1 MKADLHCHSYYS
13 DGNHS
18 PDFLLKRAAEN
29 GVTHLAITDH
39 DCTTAL
45 EKPLGDYYGLQLIS
59 GIEVSCQWE
68 TQEIHLIG
76 LGIDWKNAELKNI
89 LYKQQTARR
98 SRCEAI
104 NQILETNGV
113 EGLLDYLDALTSTT
127 LTRSHIADFLVLS
140 GHAKNKQKAFKQYLG
155 KKGKA
160 YVPFTWIPL
169 SEAINAIHNAGGLTV
184 LAHPG
189 RYSLSKR
196 KLEALVS
203 YFSANEGDGM
213 EVSYGGIDPLMQR
226 YLEQLAKSASL
237 SISMGSDFH
246 NAESHWTDIGKFP
259 TPSSAAIKNA
269 IWNHPRWHF

>member
-1 MKADLHCHSYYS
+1 MQ
-13 DGNHS
+13 
-18 PDFLLKRAAEN
+18 R
-29 GVTHLAITDH
+29 
-39 DCTTAL
+39 
-45 EKPLGDYYGLQLIS
+45 
-59 GIEVSCQWE
+59 
-68 TQEIHLIG
+68 
-76 LGIDWKNAELKNI
+76 
-89 LYKQQTARR
+89 
-98 SRCEAI
+98 
-104 NQILETNGV
+104 TN
-113 EGLLDYLDALTSTT
+113 
-127 LTRSHIADFLVLS
+127 
-140 GHAKNKQKAFKQYLG
+140 KKAFKQYLG

-259 TPSSAAIKNA
+259 KPSSAAIKNA